1 LQMALQKSKLRAE
14 ALAKH
19 DLLRSADCGSR
30 LREVL
35 AASHDTT
42 EEWLWSEC
50 QACPKCLI
58 LTRREDGCDHLA
70 CRCGTD
76 FCWRCGADYNCDGN
90 SCCCDEFELYTVNR
104 SFLCFWMC
112 FKHDN
117 HPALADLRIPV
128 HEKLTQSLPHSE
140 RRRRRDERLRGEA
153 ERARLAEEAEEE
165 WARNEVSGTAQAL
178 EIRSRLES
186 LGLYLWHAGVD
197 VQLQMPEVEQS
208 FQGFLVSNTTEA
220 RENNDYNWDLR
231 WDGVESEFEYEEPE
245 PQHARIDP
253 QRVVRVK
260 AWLATEDGT
269 RRKEKAA
276 AKAPAHPRRQKR
288 AGVTSSR
295 QLLAETRELRRAR
308 RASRLQKKERI

>member
-1 LQMALQKSKLRAE
+1 M
-14 ALAKH
+14 
-19 DLLRSADCGSR
+19 
-30 LREVL
+30 
-35 AASHDTT
+35 
-42 EEWLWSEC
+42 
-50 QACPKCLI
+50 
-58 LTRREDGCDHLA
+58 
-70 CRCGTD
+70 
-76 FCWRCGADYNCDGN
+76 
-90 SCCCDEFELYTVNR
+90 
-104 SFLCFWMC
+104 
-112 FKHDN
+112 
-117 HPALADLRIPV
+117 
-128 HEKLTQSLPHSE
+128 
-140 RRRRRDERLRGEA
+140 
-153 ERARLAEEAEEE
+153 
-165 WARNEVSGTAQAL
+165 
-178 EIRSRLES
+178 
-186 LGLYLWHAGVD
+186 GLYLWHAGVD